1 MIYVT
6 ALTIGIMGST
16 HCLGMCGPLVLALPL
31 NRQEKRQLAFQAFQ
45 YNIGRVITYA
55 LLGLLLGFL
64 GKGLFLAGI
73 QKGFS
78 VFLGLVLLIVVLFKI
93 NLESQFIRLPLV
105 HQYTQLVKQAVSKQL
120 LLRNSHLTLG
130 LLNGLLP
137 CGLVYLALAGAVTT
151 AAPWQGALFM
161 LLFGLGTM
169 PLMIGVFFVKN
180 TLTHKIKHHLRHIA
194 SFVMLGVAL
203 LLIFRGFSIQFPTEL
218 RFWEAI
224 NHPVMCH

>member
-1 MIYVT
+1 
-6 ALTIGIMGST
+6 L
-16 HCLGMCGPLVLALPL
+16 
-31 NRQEKRQLAFQAFQ
+31 
-45 YNIGRVITYA
+45 
-55 LLGLLLGFL
+55 LLGLL
-64 GKGLFLAGI
+64 GKGLFVASI

-78 VFLGLVLLIVVLFKI
+78 LFLGLLLLVLVLFKI
-93 NLESQFIRLPLV
+93 NLESQFIKLPII
-105 HQYTQLVKQAVSKQL
+105 HRYTQFIKKALSQQIRR
-120 LLRNSHLTLG
+120 RNSHFTLG

-137 CGLVYLALAGAVTT
+137 CGLVYLALAGAITT
-151 AAPWQGALFM
+151 ATPWQGALFM
-161 LLFGLGTM
+161 LFFGLGTM

-194 SFVMLGVAL
+194 SFVMLSVAL

>member
-1 MIYVT
+1 
-6 ALTIGIMGST
+6 MGSA

-31 NRQEKRQLAFQAFQ
+31 DRQEKRQLAFKALQ
-45 YNIGRVITYA
+45 YNIGRVLVYTF
-55 LLGLLLGFL
+55 LGLFLGLL
-64 GKGLFLAGI
+64 GKGLFVAGI

-78 VFLGLVLLIVVLFKI
+78 IFLGLMLLIVVLFKI
-93 NLESQFIRLPLV
+93 NLESQFVKLPLV
-105 HQYTQLVKQAVSKQL
+105 HQYIQLVKKAISKQL
-120 LLRNSHLTLG
+120 HHRNSSFTLG

-151 AAPWQGALFM
+151 ATPVQGALFM

-180 TLTHKIKHHLRHIA
+180 TITYKIKYHLQHIA
-194 SFVMLGVAL
+194 SFVMLSVAL